1 MTAPPRGYVTI
12 VVHRDGAL
20 DSRTV
25 RLPLWLLR
33 VAATAAAVVG
43 VLALLGAALYA
54 PIVRTAARVPGLQRQ
69 VDRLT
74 AENQQVNEL
83 AMQLARVEQ
92 RYEQVRT
99 MLGGNIVPP
108 QPSHAGPLSVAYA
121 IAARAPGDTGGYER
135 GASLPTHWPLSEPGV
150 ITRGQVGSGSEAHPG
165 IDIAVPM
172 GTPIRAA
179 GGGTVAEAGDDPEYG
194 HFILITHPDG
204 YQSMYGHASRVLVLP
219 GQVVAAGEVIGLSG
233 STGRSTAPHLHF
245 EVRRGGRSIDPR
257 SLLKQE
263 F

>member
-1 MTAPPRGYVTI
+1 MSAPPRGYMTI
-12 VVHRDGAL
+12 VLHRDGAV
-20 DSRTV
+20 DSRTLRV
-25 RLPLWLLR
+25 PLWLLR
-33 VAATAAAVVG
+33 AGGTVAAVVG
-43 VLALLGAALYA
+43 VLVVIGAILYT
-54 PIVRTAARVPGLQRQ
+54 PIVRTAAKVPGLQRQ

-74 AENQQVNEL
+74 AENQEVNEL

-108 QPSHAGPLSVAYA
+108 QPSHAGPLSVAYP
-121 IAARAPGDTGGYER
+121 IAARAPGDTSQYER
-135 GASLPTHWPLSEPGV
+135 GASIPTHWPLSEPGV
-150 ITRGQVGSGSEAHPG
+150 ITRGQVGGSEPHPG

-179 GGGTVAEAGDDPEYG
+179 GGGTVADAGDDPEYG

-245 EVRRGGRSIDPR
+245 EIRRGGRSIDPR